1 MIEFKDPKNVLDQ
14 VLDYNSGGVSK
25 HLGQIADSMDKWEGP
40 VAEELG
46 LSQANISA
54 IKEAHPKDFNLQ
66 VWVSIVHVLLARIHF
81 VILWPL

>member
-14 VLDYNSGGVSK
+14 VLDYGSGGVSK

-46 LSQANISA
+46 LSQANIAA
-54 IKEAHPKDFNLQ
+54 IKTAHPNELNQ
-66 VWVSIVHVLLARIHF
+66 QM
-81 VILWPL
+81 

>member
-1 MIEFKDPKNVLDQ
+1 MLELEDPKKVLDQ
-14 VLDYNSGGVSK
+14 VLDYDSGGVSK

-54 IKEAHPKDFNLQ
+54 IKAAHPADFNLQ
-66 VWVSIVHVLLARIHF
+66 V
-81 VILWPL
+81 

>member
-1 MIEFKDPKNVLDQ
+1 MLNQ
-14 VLDYNSGGVSK
+14 VLDYDSGGVSK

-54 IKEAHPKDFNLQ
+54 IKAAYPTDFNLQ
-66 VWVSIVHVLLARIHF
+66 V
-81 VILWPL
+81 